1 MNEELER
8 LKTDLLTIIKEGQ
21 NLTEGY
27 VEVKPGIRIKA
38 GREREFGRLCDNYY
52 EQAFNQ
58 FIENDTDTITP
69 VYESLNKLVETET
82 EEFYTSRASNFV
94 LETKDEVERFKN
106 LVRSYNSVD
115 NAYKLTIRNLN
126 DLYLKRENTKEWQ
139 DRVDELNDE
148 AKRLSENSSIIVNQ
162 INAARRKVNETLI
175 KYAEEQ
181 MQAIRDN
188 FTTATRD
195 SNRTETLDR
204 YFVLANDKEE
214 YDSLYRLTA
223 ILKRANEVEEF
234 DKLVV
239 VDDAM
244 MVTEDQRDV
253 LTSTT
258 LPNIKLMDYI
268 KAPEK
273 KVVNIPFEKNSEF
286 IERINEVL
294 KALDEIGKKEGRAQE
309 ALEEKQKLEELLD
322 IIGKANV
329 SGNDLEEVWD
339 SFYVLSEDRNKVI
352 GLLNSSRSLRKLNP
366 ELAQDRNRREENA
379 ELIDKLYSYLDEL
392 ASEVTNYQGVA
403 NLPYRTT
410 NSIGD
415 RAWVVVDKDWK
426 EANRIIELIELLQ
439 QQEDDLISVWG
450 IANIKD
456 TDIPKFKS
464 LANSTLY
471 FNDKIPDVTENITEI
486 ENVRE
491 QLRSLIK
498 KARETENAKL
508 ATNGLVLDSDFELYT
523 LLKEKYNYLIGARAS
538 SNLASIGGVLID
550 SDYVTKYN
558 DANNKIDSLINAS
571 KEEVVDSTVK
581 EPIGVSNEEPL
592 IESNNEPVRASSTSS
607 TPNEVIDFTENNK
620 YIQEMKDLLKYL
632 NSLAI
637 HNEEETEL
645 VELANEVIDILAR
658 AKSSKHIVDD
668 YGLKLASED
677 DLNRCKIIVKRY
689 NELIRKLNAMGKQID
704 LDKSLVPV
712 GYFGSGVS
720 NMSSSSE
727 KIDFSL
733 NDKEIADLKA
743 RLAKLSAKSSHNEL
757 ERRMFD
763 ILSEMIEILENAKK
777 SEKVVEF
784 DGLKFA
790 NVSAQSRYF
799 DLLLNFNQVIQKL
812 NEINPNEYRPIDL
825 DKSLVPSDYFT
836 RTAGEIDFSKN
847 DQKIAELK
855 EEMSK
860 LEDKVEKDELA
871 SAIYGHLK
879 TQVEILERAKNSKN
893 VVDMSGIKFASGED
907 QIEYLSAQTNLD
919 EIMES
924 LKNPDNNNGKKNR
937 WKITGIR
944 EHLSKLSNFKI
955 GKFVKE
961 HKAMI
966 RLLVGIG
973 LGISALAFVLP
984 QLVPAIIFSN
994 ACNAAAI
1001 PALSGFLNAA
1011 NVGLATSFNVDLALA
1026 TAGAGT
1032 EVALMGFVNALA
1044 ATGVIG
1050 LGTALTFKGLNV
1062 GVGLSELEQKSVIQK
1077 MADLIEQINK
1087 QWLKLMVN
1095 VHESIELAGKKAHAM
1110 KNSALYNKDKMAVK
1124 LFKSEKA
1131 AERIRQWEEYLES
1144 NSKEVISDENDL
1156 ENINIPVQFAD
1167 GTLDDVIE
1175 KKELYEIYSSPVES
1189 SDVMDAI
1196 SEEKM
1201 EAEREKQIESEPLE
1215 GNPEVKEALEEQ
1227 QPENIGRDT
1236 SEAPAV
1242 EMTPEEKAEFERK
1255 KLGEEIKARQA
1266 KKRAEL
1272 KAKIEAR
1279 KAADEQIDKE
1289 IIERIEKGASGSDA
1303 IPVVEVPSTDEVIGA
1318 LGSQM
1323 ISEQEPEM
1331 LDVKPQ
1337 EPESEAISQDDT
1349 AEIEKQIAERE
1360 SQIKVLQDQA
1370 DRTRSESMKITYLR
1384 GIEILNK
1391 EIEALRGENRGR

>member
-58 FIENDTDTITP
+58 FVENDTDTITP
-69 VYESLNKLVETET
+69 VYESLTKMVETET

-195 SNRTETLDR
+195 SNRAETLDR

-286 IERINEVL
+286 IERINEAL

-471 FNDKIPDVTENITEI
+471 FNDKIPDVTE
-486 ENVRE
+486 
-491 QLRSLIK
+491 
-498 KARETENAKL
+498 
-508 ATNGLVLDSDFELYT
+508 
-523 LLKEKYNYLIGARAS
+523 
-538 SNLASIGGVLID
+538 
-550 SDYVTKYN
+550 
-558 DANNKIDSLINAS
+558 
-571 KEEVVDSTVK
+571 
-581 EPIGVSNEEPL
+581 
-592 IESNNEPVRASSTSS
+592 
-607 TPNEVIDFTENNK
+607 
-620 YIQEMKDLLKYL
+620 
-632 NSLAI
+632 
-637 HNEEETEL
+637 
-645 VELANEVIDILAR
+645 
-658 AKSSKHIVDD
+658 KSSR
-668 YGLKLASED
+668 
-677 DLNRCKIIVKRY
+677 N
-689 NELIRKLNAMGKQID
+689 
-704 LDKSLVPV
+704 
-712 GYFGSGVS
+712 
-720 NMSSSSE
+720 
-727 KIDFSL
+727 
-733 NDKEIADLKA
+733 
-743 RLAKLSAKSSHNEL
+743 
-757 ERRMFD
+757 
-763 ILSEMIEILENAKK
+763 
-777 SEKVVEF
+777 
-784 DGLKFA
+784 
-790 NVSAQSRYF
+790 
-799 DLLLNFNQVIQKL
+799 
-812 NEINPNEYRPIDL
+812 
-825 DKSLVPSDYFT
+825 
-836 RTAGEIDFSKN
+836 
-847 DQKIAELK
+847 
-855 EEMSK
+855 
-860 LEDKVEKDELA
+860 
-871 SAIYGHLK
+871 
-879 TQVEILERAKNSKN
+879 
-893 VVDMSGIKFASGED
+893 
-907 QIEYLSAQTNLD
+907 
-919 EIMES
+919 
-924 LKNPDNNNGKKNR
+924 
-937 WKITGIR
+937 
-944 EHLSKLSNFKI
+944 
-955 GKFVKE
+955 
-961 HKAMI
+961 
-966 RLLVGIG
+966 
-973 LGISALAFVLP
+973 
-984 QLVPAIIFSN
+984 
-994 ACNAAAI
+994 
-1001 PALSGFLNAA
+1001 
-1011 NVGLATSFNVDLALA
+1011 
-1026 TAGAGT
+1026 
-1032 EVALMGFVNALA
+1032 
-1044 ATGVIG
+1044 
-1050 LGTALTFKGLNV
+1050 
-1062 GVGLSELEQKSVIQK
+1062 
-1077 MADLIEQINK
+1077 
-1087 QWLKLMVN
+1087 
-1095 VHESIELAGKKAHAM
+1095 
-1110 KNSALYNKDKMAVK
+1110 
-1124 LFKSEKA
+1124 
-1131 AERIRQWEEYLES
+1131 
-1144 NSKEVISDENDL
+1144 
-1156 ENINIPVQFAD
+1156 
-1167 GTLDDVIE
+1167 
-1175 KKELYEIYSSPVES
+1175 
-1189 SDVMDAI
+1189 
-1196 SEEKM
+1196 
-1201 EAEREKQIESEPLE
+1201 
-1215 GNPEVKEALEEQ
+1215 
-1227 QPENIGRDT
+1227 
-1236 SEAPAV
+1236 
-1242 EMTPEEKAEFERK
+1242 
-1255 KLGEEIKARQA
+1255 
-1266 KKRAEL
+1266 
-1272 KAKIEAR
+1272 
-1279 KAADEQIDKE
+1279 
-1289 IIERIEKGASGSDA
+1289 
-1303 IPVVEVPSTDEVIGA
+1303 
-1318 LGSQM
+1318 
-1323 ISEQEPEM
+1323 
-1331 LDVKPQ
+1331 
-1337 EPESEAISQDDT
+1337 
-1349 AEIEKQIAERE
+1349 
-1360 SQIKVLQDQA
+1360 
-1370 DRTRSESMKITYLR
+1370 
-1384 GIEILNK
+1384 
-1391 EIEALRGENRGR
+1391 